1 MREIHISSQDE
12 NQRLDKFL
20 KKYFKGATGG
30 FIYKMLRKKNI
41 TLNKKKAD
49 GTEILKNGDCI
60 FVFFSDETFDKMR
73 ASREGLQDYERLE
86 KVPYDVQV
94 IYEDEDILVVNKPAG
109 ILSQKA
115 KEGDVSLN
123 EMILSYLIHKNQLSG
138 EQFLKFHPSV
148 ANRLDRNTSGIILAG
163 KTLSG
168 QQMLSEV
175 LKERTIKKYYHC
187 IVSGKLSEP
196 MHIKGYLWKDEKNNK
211 VTVSP
216 TPFGDAKE
224 IHTEYE
230 MLWCNEAYTCL
241 KVHLITGRS
250 HQIRAHL
257 ASIGYPIV
265 GDFKYGD
272 KKINQ
277 YVREHYGIK
286 SQLLHAY
293 SVEFPDGRL
302 FVAPEPKIYEHLRE
316 TKE

>member
-73 ASREGLQDYERLE
+73 ASREGLRDYERLE

-115 KEGDVSLN
+115 KEDDVSLN
-123 EMILSYLIHKNQLSG
+123 EMILSYLIHEKQLSG

-211 VTVSP
+211 VTVSSA
-216 TPFGDAKE
+216 PFGDAKE

-241 KVHLITGRS
+241 KVYLITGRS

-272 KKINQ
+272 KKVNQ
-277 YVREHYGIK
+277 HVRENYGIK

-302 FVAPEPKIYEHLRE
+302 FVAPEPKIYEHLRK